1 MTMKEKANEY
11 LQNAIDKL
19 KDANHELYRPEED
32 VVSFSVC
39 KNAQFAIDNY
49 LRGYL
54 LKNNIDASS
63 YKTINEL
70 YEQCKKI
77 NNKFERINLST
88 FDCVTSEID
97 SKYCNEVSRVSQ
109 CYNAA
114 DMLDDLLREERI
126 IG

>member
-1 MTMKEKANEY
+1 MKEKAKEY
-11 LQNAIDKL
+11 LQNAVDKL
-19 KDANHELYRPEED
+19 KDANNELYRPEED

-54 LKNNIDASS
+54 YKNNVDASS
-63 YKTINEL
+63 FKTINEL

-77 NNKFERINLST
+77 NEKFVRIDLST
-88 FDCVTSEID
+88 FDCASSEID
-97 SKYCNEVSRVSQ
+97 SKYCNEVSRVSH
-109 CYNAA
+109 CYNTA
-114 DMLDDLLREERI
+114 DMLDSLLREERI

>member
-1 MTMKEKANEY
+1 MKEKANKY

-19 KDANHELYRPEED
+19 KDANFELYRPVED

-54 LKNNIDASS
+54 LKNNVDASS

-70 YEQCKKI
+70 YEQCKNI
-77 NNKFERINLST
+77 NNKFERIDLST
-88 FDCVTSEID
+88 FDCTTTEID

-109 CYNAA
+109 CYKTA
-114 DMLDDLLREERI
+114 DMLDNLLREERI

>member
-1 MTMKEKANEY
+1 MKEKANEY
-11 LQNAIDKL
+11 LQNAVDKL
-19 KDANHELYRPEED
+19 KDANNELYRPEED

-54 LKNNIDASS
+54 LKNNVDTSS
-63 YKTINEL
+63 YNTINEL

-77 NNKFERINLST
+77 NNKFDRIDLST
-88 FDCVTSEID
+88 FDCASSAID

-109 CYNAA
+109 CYNTA
-114 DMLDDLLREERI
+114 DMLDNLLREERI
-126 IG
+126 IR